1 MVSDH
6 VLALFH
12 VKTPLD
18 MPLSISSSTEASI
31 TCRSSCNAKQGST
44 VCPILLHVLVTCFE
58 SNISLNCR
66 YAAIVV
72 DEAHER
78 SINTDV
84 ILGLL
89 KRDAP
94 KFPNLKVCVTSA
106 TIETQLFRDF
116 FGQAACLDIPG
127 RMYPVVIKHM
137 PIPDSDDLSRPV
149 ISAVLRI
156 LDETASAAAAASCNV
171 GLNMPGDDEQ
181 VQSPGDLSNKGGDVL
196 VFLTGQVGTSG

>member
-1 MVSDH
+1 M
-6 VLALFH
+6 
-12 VKTPLD
+12 
-18 MPLSISSSTEASI
+18 
-31 TCRSSCNAKQGST
+31 
-44 VCPILLHVLVTCFE
+44 
-58 SNISLNCR
+58 
-66 YAAIVV
+66 

-116 FGQAACLDIPG
+116 FGQAACLDSPG

-137 PIPDSDDLSRPV
+137 PIPDSDDLSQPV

-196 VFLTGQVGTSG
+196 VFLTGQVGTSGCACLSNMFASNMFLSKSILQSKPGDCSFVQGRNVECIYQFALQVRQRLRVMPYVCLQGEIKLCPKF